1 MSTSEKLLT
10 TPGMQLLTGALL
22 SGLWLLFAVAHL
34 SIFWS
39 SGKASL
45 VVFAIAEAIVA
56 MFFLLR
62 TPPRTFTHK
71 PVEWFVAIAGTFLP
85 LLLRPTEGTA
95 GAFSEWGLI
104 FGSVLQIAGVL
115 SLNRSLALVPAL
127 RELKTSGMY
136 RFVRHPIYFSY
147 LITFSCYLAANF
159 SPQNLGILLVSVCL
173 LVMRIHFE
181 ERHLS
186 QSPEYRAYR
195 SYVRWRLIPF
205 IF

>member
-1 MSTSEKLLT
+1 MALSARLLS
-10 TPGMQLLTGALL
+10 TPGMQVLTGAAL
-22 SGLWLLFAVAHL
+22 SLLWLLFAVAHL
-34 SIFWS
+34 SVFRS
-39 SGKASL
+39 SGKVSL
-45 VVFAIAEAIVA
+45 LVFAIAETVVA
-56 MFFLLR
+56 VFFLLR
-62 TPPRTFTHK
+62 RPPRTLTQK

-95 GAFSEWGLI
+95 VVSEWGLI
-104 FGSVLQIAGVL
+104 FGSALQIAGVL
-115 SLNRSLALVPAL
+115 SLNRSFALVPAL

-159 SPQNLGILLVSVCL
+159 SSQNFGILLVSVSL
-173 LVMRIHFE
+173 LVSRIHFE

-186 QSPEYRAYR
+186 QAPEYRAYR
-195 SYVRWRLIPF
+195 ASVRWRLIPF